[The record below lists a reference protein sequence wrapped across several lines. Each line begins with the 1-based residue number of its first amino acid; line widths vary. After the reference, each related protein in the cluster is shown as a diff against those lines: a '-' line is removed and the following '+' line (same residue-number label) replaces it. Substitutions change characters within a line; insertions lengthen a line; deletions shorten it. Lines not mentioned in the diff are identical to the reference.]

1 MRRPQH
7 SNSTA
12 TAIITLI
19 FILLSTCLFTTS
31 TAQTTSL
38 RCQKSGCREGDNND
52 ESSSPTLIVTKPKS
66 KLFPTLISYITAF
79 LLLRLGFRYM
89 KKIIPTIRDKLPQI
103 RYMIGHYYHDYILS
117 SSTSSA
123 DIRRVSRRRSSRDNS
138 SYISLGS
145 LAEFVDSDHSVGSTT
160 VGEDDNDSY
169 STKSGYSTETGTSVG
184 LSELLSDND
193 TTTTTEAF
201 NSRSLL
207 AGRRRGSVGRLMNS
221 VASSAGTSCSSYD
234 SSKDDEED
242 ASTIGGTTISS
253 RASILSKF
261 LNYITDANNNGT
273 ATSSRHDQMTQRERN
288 GIYGQHNA
296 HPKRRSSIDY
306 SIFSSSNNNNSS
318 NDIEKQRAYKH
329 DNYYSR
335 SSNGNDQ
342 QLSETTTTRQRPRR
356 STVDDSFNHHHS
368 TSTYLTSHHNTMTKD
383 KSSNASM
390 NSSGI
395 KMRKSSMVASAVAKE
410 KSSQTTSQTINEG
423 SEKKKVHQMQQL
435 SKKKQQ
441 QTIPSHNDGS
451 NDDDDDKQKKKSSL
465 HHHLSKFVS
474 SSSSSSKKNDD
485 ENYSTMMS
493 TVDLRTR
500 ASVATGLSTKLDYR

>member
-1 MRRPQH
+1 MRRALH
-7 SNSTA
+7 SNNTA

-19 FILLSTCLFTTS
+19 FILSTCLFTIS
-31 TAQTTSL
+31 TAQTASL

-52 ESSSPTLIVTKPKS
+52 ESLSSPTIIVTKPKS
-66 KLFPTLISYITAF
+66 NAFPTLISYITAF

-89 KKIIPTIRDKLPQI
+89 KKILPMLRDRIEILWPEV
-103 RYMIGHYYHDYILS
+103 RSMIGHYHDYITNNGS
-117 SSTSSA
+117 TGGRRRGGSRSVGKSSTL
-123 DIRRVSRRRSSRDNS
+123 
-138 SYISLGS
+138 SLGS

-160 VGEDDNDSY
+160 IGDDDNDSY
-169 STKSGYSTETGTSVG
+169 STKSGYSTETGTTTVG
-184 LSELLSDND
+184 LSGLLSDND
-193 TTTTTEAF
+193 TTTNTEAF
-201 NSRSLL
+201 NSRRQL
-207 AGRRRGSVGRLMNS
+207 AGKRRGSVGSLMNS
-221 VASSAGTSCSSYD
+221 VVSSAGTSYSSYD
-234 SSKDDEED
+234 SEED
-242 ASTIGGTTISS
+242 ASTREGGGGTTISS

-273 ATSSRHDQMTQRERN
+273 ATSSRHNQITQRERN

-306 SIFSSSNNNNSS
+306 SIFSSSNNNNNSS

-335 SSNGNDQ
+335 SNNNDH
-342 QLSETTTTRQRPRR
+342 QLVETTTRQRPRR

-383 KSSNASM
+383 KSSNASI

-395 KMRKSSMVASAVAKE
+395 KMRKKTVVASAVAKE
-410 KSSQTTSQTINEG
+410 ESIQIINDG
-423 SEKKKVHQMQQL
+423 SDKKKVHQMQQQ
-435 SKKKQQ
+435 SKNN
-441 QTIPSHNDGS
+441 NDNN
-451 NDDDDDKQKKKSSL
+451 NDDDDDKKKKKSSL
-465 HHHLSKFVS
+465 HHHLSKFA
-474 SSSSSSKKNDD
+474 SSSSSKKNDD

-500 ASVATGLSTKLDYR
+500 ASVATGLSTK